1 MLIFLIKGR
10 SQQNPKYF
18 VTMSKGR
25 EGGKPES
32 HFEIALKLQ
41 INWKEGLKCF
51 LSNFM
56 RTTLLNCNLEYLWSE
71 KLHLLKFFSS
81 TLRPSFAS
89 LQSIIR
95 PVLS

>member
-41 INWKEGLKCF
+41 NKLEGGVTMF
-51 LSNFM
+51 FV
-56 RTTLLNCNLEYLWSE
+56 
-71 KLHLLKFFSS
+71 KFHENYTFE
-81 TLRPSFAS
+81 L
-89 LQSIIR
+89 
-95 PVLS
+95 